1 MIKINKIYITNCT
14 HKQNKF
20 QGYLPCC
27 CIEDAIETGK
37 TQFVEM
43 FYEKYDHKPSY
54 QELENFIH
62 NEIYDPYFSINI
74 ISGNRLIFDTTDELM
89 GYFFQNIKNIPN
101 EEIYDFLLSLVEDQT
116 LFFDYNGKLINSE
129 ISSQCPREECGWDA
143 HIEFTEESCKDGK
156 YKFTYNDRGIDTLYN
171 SKWYK
176 NE

>member
-1 MIKINKIYITNCT
+1 MNKTNKI
-14 HKQNKF
+14 F
-20 QGYLPCC
+20 LLYLPNFMAVPHYLL
-27 CIEDAIETGK
+27 EDAIRNGIQWVRETF
-37 TQFVEM
+37 QDA
-43 FYEKYDHKPSY
+43 YDRDP
-54 QELENFIH
+54 
-62 NEIYDPYFSINI
+62 IYDKEFNQFCIDRNICFQISI

-129 ISSQCPREECGWDA
+129 ISSQCPREEYGWDA